1 MFVAGDVNYVSDGT
15 FTAYVVALIVVGVL
29 QIVIAGIGF
38 GSSIAPRVICAV
50 VGLIFLGYGVYLQF
64 FLPAGKVFAMYP
76 FAFIL
81 PLLAIGYL
89 IQSRMVNREDEAAV
103 RAQLAAEKADR
114 THTSTMDSGTT
125 ADE

>member
-15 FTAYVVALIVVGVL
+15 FTAYVVALIAVGVL

-38 GSSIAPRVICAV
+38 GASIAPRVINGV
-50 VGLIFLGYGVYLQF
+50 VGLVFLGYGVYLQF

-81 PLLAIGYL
+81 PLSAIGYL
-89 IQSRMVNREDEAAV
+89 IQSRMVNREDDEAA
-103 RAQLAAEKADR
+103 RAQLAAEKAARRGD
-114 THTSTMDSGTT
+114 STMDSSTPPG
-125 ADE
+125 